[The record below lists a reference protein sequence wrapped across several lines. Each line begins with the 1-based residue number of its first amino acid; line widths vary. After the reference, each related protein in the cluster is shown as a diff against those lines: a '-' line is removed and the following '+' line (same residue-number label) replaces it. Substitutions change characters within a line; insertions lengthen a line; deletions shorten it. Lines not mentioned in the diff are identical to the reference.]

1 MKIDYFSK
9 TTLGFILLIFL
20 TLLPVPNSF
29 SANFRWVVYNNSQNT
44 LKLSQ
49 WRAQVENT
57 ALPHKYFW
65 SDTCR
70 WIDRSTNDEKNLN
83 PQQQRGWDCND
94 PQKTAIN
101 PKRKFRVWIQC
112 PNGDEKY
119 VYFPRD
125 GGHFPRGYRSNTD
138 VEYQLILESYDCA

>member
-57 ALPHKYFW
+57 ALPYQYFW
-65 SDTCR
+65 SNTCR

-94 PQKTAIN
+94 PQKAAIN

-138 VEYQLILESYDCA
+138 VEYQLIIEPYDCT

>member
-1 MKIDYFSK
+1 VKIKKFLRIS
-9 TTLGFILLIFL
+9 LGLILSINVM
-20 TLLPVPNSF
+20 LLLVPETSA
-29 SANFRWVVYNNSQNT
+29 ANFRWVVFNNSQNT

-57 ALPHKYFW
+57 ARPYKYFGF
-65 SDTCR
+65 DTCE

-94 PQKTAIN
+94 PQKAAIN

-112 PNGDEKY
+112 PNGDEKF

-125 GGHFPRGYRSNTD
+125 GGYFPEAIGQTPT
-138 VEYQLILESYDCA
+138 